1 MFQPRVGYRTATAP
15 ALLGPQVDYYLAS
28 KVDSVH
34 IEILDPTGKV
44 VNTYKSGASAA
55 PAGGGRGGRGGGA
68 PAGVDP
74 DGADSE
80 MMGPRAGRGGASVGG
95 PLNVVTTNVGFNRF
109 TWGVTNSNG
118 LGAPPANYTVR
129 VTAGPST
136 KTVTLPVRIDPRL
149 AAEGLT
155 AADLKEQ
162 FDHNTRVRELVS
174 EVNAAVART
183 RAVETRMKNPTGAA
197 LDTLTKMRV
206 VSEQLLTAPVRYGK
220 PGLQAHITYLN
231 SMTSRVDQKV
241 GRDAL
246 QRYTVLRSEFDV
258 LKKQLDSILGPATKV
273 MN

>member
-1 MFQPRVGYRTATAP
+1 
-15 ALLGPQVDYYLAS
+15 
-28 KVDSVH
+28 
-34 IEILDPTGKV
+34 
-44 VNTYKSGASAA
+44 
-55 PAGGGRGGRGGGA
+55 
-68 PAGVDP
+68 
-74 DGADSE
+74 

-109 TWGVTNSNG
+109 TWGVTNNNG

-162 FDHNTRVRELVS
+162 FDHNTHVRELVS